1 MDQTLPE
8 YICSP
13 SESPVPEQ
21 VWPKLLK
28 RHLRDGIAEAISCP
42 TLVLDAEGAHC
53 QVGANR
59 LAFAR
64 IYNRVDETLKP

>member
-1 MDQTLPE
+1 MFAFGTPTSRTGLAETLE
-8 YICSP
+8 Y
-13 SESPVPEQ
+13 
-21 VWPKLLK
+21 
-28 RHLRDGIAEAISCP
+28 HLRDGIAEAISCP